1 MFGFGN
7 FEGKY
12 EEKKIKRKNR
22 KKEKVKKN
30 KNHSSNLFHL
40 FSQLYKH

>member
-7 FEGKY
+7 FEGKC

-22 KKEKVKKN
+22 KKEKVIKK
-30 KNHSSNLFHL
+30 KSFFKFISLIFPII
-40 FSQLYKH
+40 